1 MEALRRIPESDSKM
15 RQARKKELRAK
26 YLNKKFLVG
35 PKSGVPKSVAE
46 KLVEA
51 AGSWS
56 HLMNDSV
63 LPDEIFNVRLDACVY
78 TNTHA
83 LLQAHLYTHTVTH
96 TRVPQ
101 DTLVFIKL
109 L

>member
-1 MEALRRIPESDSKM
+1 MSKNKRKINLFIPIGQSHAESHLGDVDLRLWADLEALRRIPESDAKM
-15 RQARKKELRAK
+15 RLARKKELRAK

-56 HLMNDSV
+56 HLINDSV
-63 LPDEIFNVRLDACVY
+63 LPDEIFHVRE
-78 TNTHA
+78 
-83 LLQAHLYTHTVTH
+83 
-96 TRVPQ
+96 R
-101 DTLVFIKL
+101 
-109 L
+109 